1 MTRRLDIQK
10 RREWEQRF
18 ERYRAG
24 GLTVGRFCANE
35 RVSVNTFYYWARRVG
50 SQLDRPRTDPADEAS
65 EGRPRRVR
73 QAAAADLARAAN
85 AAVVRFRLSAAVEVS
100 VPANCLEAIRC
111 LAHCVQHSSAERSD
125 AFHEVVVGTC

>member
-18 ERYRAG
+18 ARYRAG

-65 EGRPRRVR
+65 AGRPRRVR
-73 QAAAADLARAAN
+73 QAAAADLAGFHLGGRTAL
-85 AAVVRFRLSAAVEVS
+85 RTWPR
-100 VPANCLEAIRC
+100 PRTPPWY
-111 LAHCVQHSSAERSD
+111 
-125 AFHEVVVGTC
+125 AFA